1 MDNRKNQN
9 PDSFDDSVYGTGST
23 EPPRNNGILVTL
35 LLILVICLSGA
46 VSALGFMN
54 VRLFQELARQS
65 QETTAPLS
73 FFDESPQY
81 SDPTETGAAA
91 AAATI
96 PRNHNSLGIAGEE
109 VSPFY
114 HRYYQFPDGLYI
126 TDVAPYSDAE
136 ILGLQPGD
144 VLISFNGVPVTD
156 PASLETLLKN
166 YSAGDLVELEV
177 YRGGRRI
184 TLQLTQE

>member
-1 MDNRKNQN
+1 MDKRKPNQY
-9 PDSFDDSVYGTGST
+9 DTWDHSAYGTGST

-73 FFDESPQY
+73 FFDETPQF
-81 SDPTETGAAA
+81 SDPTEAGQAA

-114 HRYYQFPDGLYI
+114 HRYYRFPEGLYI
-126 TDVAPYSDAE
+126 TDVAPFSAAE

-144 VLISFNGVPVTD
+144 VLISFNGIPVTD
-156 PASLETLLKN
+156 PASLEALLKD
-166 YSAGDLVELEV
+166 YTAGDLVEMVV
-177 YRGGRRI
+177 YRGGSRI
-184 TLQLTQE
+184 TLQLTSE